1 MRSGSDRKMAMV
13 HFLPSCRSINCC
25 VSNWCAG
32 AQGTKWTQVRNP
44 RIPRPDGTI
53 GVILSTR
60 SLRQGCSQT
69 TLEGG
74 LASLFITTWG
84 GPSTQITEGYLGTHT
99 RYKGW
104 SVCVFFWLFLLKSP
118 SRGQGQV
125 PNTRRLQQHTRMS
138 EIHQAAWTYWRTHT
152 QKKHIESSCAK
163 SHLSEEL
170 RDDIDLLTTV
180 KLSLRVAGWNGL
192 LLSPKKQLV
201 EDPK

>member
-25 VSNWCAG
+25 VSNWCAE

-44 RIPRPDGTI
+44 RIPRLDGTI

-84 GPSTQITEGYLGTHT
+84 GLSTQITEGYLGTDT
-99 RYKGW
+99 CYKGW

-138 EIHQAAWTYWRTHT
+138 EIHQAAWTYWRTHKENT
-152 QKKHIESSCAK
+152 LNHLVQNHTSVRSWERTVIFWPLSN
-163 SHLSEEL
+163 SHWKWQ
-170 RDDIDLLTTV
+170 D
-180 KLSLRVAGWNGL
+180 GMGFCFP
-192 LLSPKKQLV
+192 PKKQLV

>member
-25 VSNWCAG
+25 VSNWCAE

-104 SVCVFFWLFLLKSP
+104 SVWGDMIFHCSFNLHFSTNEQCWGFFMCLLAICISLEKCLFRSSAYFLTGLFAFLILSC
-118 SRGQGQV
+118 
-125 PNTRRLQQHTRMS
+125 MS
-138 EIHQAAWTYWRTHT
+138 YLYFWRFYC
-152 QKKHIESSCAK
+152 QSF
-163 SHLSEEL
+163 
-170 RDDIDLLTTV
+170 
-180 KLSLRVAGWNGL
+180 
-192 LLSPKKQLV
+192 
-201 EDPK
+201 